1 MLKGVIKVLMSMN
14 DDMVRKFD
22 PYKIIPNNNAVFS
35 IIPSKITS
43 LGLGWT
49 ILAIYNKYHANIQ

>member
-1 MLKGVIKVLMSMN
+1 MSMN
-14 DDMVRKFD
+14 DDMVRKLD